1 MVGGPG
7 DILQNLKELNKE
19 LFEEARRGTKT
30 LQEMAEDAGKLGF
43 DTISKNLMTRNPGD
57 MLKPEEVLGG
67 FLLLQKLNQEIA
79 YGATER

>member
-1 MVGGPG
+1 MELNLANMIGGPG

-43 DTISKNLMTRNPGD
+43 DTISKIL
-57 MLKPEEVLGG
+57 
-67 FLLLQKLNQEIA
+67 
-79 YGATER
+79 